1 MNRLAYTM
9 DVIVGEV
16 QLRKQKFDFL
26 VYYFKHSY
34 NYPIRSCSI
43 GFYYLV
49 LWIFELIELIALL
62 ELEISFSN
70 FEKIQNDELMMENC
84 ELKMKDIKRH
94 VPPPESE
101 HSSFPYL
108 LRKLSLD
115 LLKEKYFDSNGSF
128 LRVHR
133 QFEQSSSTSG
143 EHWN

>member
-1 MNRLAYTM
+1 MDFRINRINSL
-9 DVIVGEV
+9 
-16 QLRKQKFDFL
+16 LR
-26 VYYFKHSY
+26 
-34 NYPIRSCSI
+34 
-43 GFYYLV
+43 
-49 LWIFELIELIALL
+49 
-62 ELEISFSN
+62 ISFSN

-108 LRKLSLD
+108 VRKLSLD

-133 QFEQSSSTSG
+133 RFEQSSSTSG

>member
-26 VYYFKHSY
+26 VYYFKYSY

-84 ELKMKDIKRH
+84 ELKMKDIEHQETCFSSRKRTFL
-94 VPPPESE
+94 VSLSPP
-101 HSSFPYL
+101 
-108 LRKLSLD
+108 
-115 LLKEKYFDSNGSF
+115 
-128 LRVHR
+128 
-133 QFEQSSSTSG
+133 
-143 EHWN
+143 